1 MKRSAAS
8 VTVKLRGG
16 PFDGQS
22 AVAYG
27 AILGS
32 LIEVNHRSYRVTKI
46 EQVPG
51 RREETGTAIFEPR
64 PDSKHV
70 AQDEAK
76 VAATAAAKVAAKA
89 AKVSPKPT
97 L

>member
-27 AILGS
+27 AIAGS

-70 AQDEAK
+70 AQDDAN
-76 VAATAAAKVAAKA
+76 AAKVAAHAAAKA
-89 AKVSPKPT
+89 AAAKPT

>member
-27 AILGS
+27 AVVGS
-32 LIEVNHRSYRVTKI
+32 LLEVNHRSYRVTKI
-46 EQVPG
+46 EPVPG
-51 RREETGTAIFEPR
+51 RREETGTAVFEPK
-64 PDSKHV
+64 P
-70 AQDEAK
+70 
-76 VAATAAAKVAAKA
+76 ATPKTNG
-89 AKVSPKPT
+89 SPA
-97 L
+97 